1 MLPVWSGGDAA
12 ALDQLVPIVYEEL
25 CRHARRYLCRDARGH
40 MLKATGRAH
49 EAYLRLV
56 DRRTGERRVTDS
68 ADGRGAAASAHAA
81 KLERWQ
87 AVKRT
92 FEAVLARELSERAA
106 YLAAACAGDAPL
118 RAEVES
124 LLAAHESAD
133 SFLAT
138 PAAVLDGGSDARPSV
153 LAQGE
158 SVGRYRVLALLGV
171 GGMGQVYLAEDPHLG
186 RKVALKLLPRALS
199 TDPDRLRRFEQEA
212 RAASALSHPNV
223 CVVHEVGDA
232 AGGRRYIAM
241 EHVPGESLR
250 QLVARHVAA
259 DLRLPLHQVID
270 IAQQIAAGLEAAHAA
285 GVVHRDVKPEN
296 VIVRPDGLVKV
307 LDFGLAKTELPASL
321 EGGRGQSARTEP
333 GMVLGTVQYMS
344 PEQARGL
351 LVDARTDV
359 WSVGAVL
366 YEMLT
371 GRPPFAGETASD
383 VLVAVLGR
391 QPPPLRDLPPPVSP
405 ALEHVVHRAL
415 QKDRTL
421 RFPHAAELRRALQRA
436 WDEVASDD
444 PRGGV
449 GAFRPREWWAFHP
462 ARPGGPSA
470 PAETAPGRAA
480 APAQQSLVVL
490 PLVNVGTDPELEYFA
505 DGMTDELTGALS
517 KVAGLRVA
525 SRTSAFAFK
534 NAQHADVRDIGRKL
548 NVAAILEGSVRR
560 GGNQLRVRIQLTST
574 EDGLT
579 LWSESYQ
586 RTLDDVFEVQ
596 NDIATATV
604 QALHLALRTRS
615 DVAAPDNAEPLVPRG
630 TANVA
635 TYDLYLRARYLARR
649 FTEPDLRQSI
659 RLYEQVLGS
668 DPSYAQAWAGLAEA
682 WINLA
687 DFHVSPREAYPQAQ
701 AAARR
706 AVTLDPES
714 ADGQAMLATARLYYD
729 WELAD
734 PERAFGSAL
743 ALDPYAADTLTHY
756 GLHLAMVG
764 QVDAGMVALRTSRTL
779 DPTASVASTWLVW
792 LLCATGDAERG
803 LALAKE
809 EVEATPENPLLR
821 VALSLALLH
830 SAQPEAALEAAR
842 EAALVGPLAAALT
855 ARAHAAAGRVEDARM
870 TLERLEEES
879 RTRYVDPVM
888 IALGYAAIPDGEAT
902 IRWLEKGFSERS
914 ANMLSLKLLREWD
927 AVRSDPRF
935 QALVHR
941 VGLP

>member
-1 MLPVWSGGDAA
+1 MTDDGADV
-12 ALDQLVPIVYEEL
+12 
-25 CRHARRYLCRDARGH
+25 RGP
-40 MLKATGRAH
+40 
-49 EAYLRLV
+49 
-56 DRRTGERRVTDS
+56 S
-68 ADGRGAAASAHAA
+68 ASAHAA
-81 KLERWQ
+81 QRERWQ

-92 FEAVLARELSERAA
+92 FEAVLAREPSERVA
-106 YLAAACAGDAPL
+106 YLDAACASDPLL

-124 LLAAHESAD
+124 LVAAHESAD

-138 PAAVLDGGSDARPSV
+138 PAAVLNDGFDARSSV
-153 LAQGE
+153 LAQGQR
-158 SVGRYRVLALLGV
+158 VGRYCVLGLLGV
-171 GGMGQVYLAEDPHLG
+171 GGMGQVYLAEDPRLG
-186 RKVALKLLPRALS
+186 RKVALKLLPRPLS

-223 CVVHEVGDA
+223 CGVHEVGDTA
-232 AGGRRYIAM
+232 DGRRYIAM

-250 QLVARHVAA
+250 QMLGRHVTG
-259 DLRLPLHQVID
+259 DLRIPLHQVID
-270 IAQQIAAGLEAAHAA
+270 IAQQIASGLEAAHAA

-307 LDFGLAKTELPASL
+307 LDFGLAKTELPASFD
-321 EGGRGQSARTEP
+321 ARQRQWAHTEP
-333 GMVLGTVQYMS
+333 GMVIGTVQYMS

-351 LVDARTDV
+351 SVDARTDV
-359 WSVGAVL
+359 WSVGAVM

-391 QPPPLRDLPPPVSP
+391 QPPPLHDVSSPVPP
-405 ALEHVVHRAL
+405 ALEHAVHRAL
-415 QKDRTL
+415 QKDRAL

-436 WDEVASDD
+436 WDEVASDA
-444 PRGGV
+444 PRGG
-449 GAFRPREWWAFHP
+449 ARASRPREWWTFHP
-462 ARPGGPSA
+462 AHPDGPSA
-470 PAETAPGRAA
+470 PAETALVRVAA
-480 APAQQSLVVL
+480 QAHQSLVVL

-517 KVAGLRVA
+517 KVVGLRVA

-534 NAQHADVRDIGRKL
+534 NAQHADVREIGRTL

-560 GGNQLRVRIQLTST
+560 AGNQLRVRIQLTST

-586 RTLDDVFEVQ
+586 RTLEDVFEVQ

-615 DVAAPDNAEPLVPRG
+615 DAATPGHADPLVRRG
-630 TANVA
+630 TAKVA

-649 FTEPDLRQSI
+649 FTEPDLRHSI

-734 PERAFGSAL
+734 PERAFGSSL
-743 ALDPYAADTLTHY
+743 ALDPYSADTLTHY
-756 GLHLAMVG
+756 GIHLAIVG
-764 QVDAGMVALRTSRTL
+764 RVDAAILALRTSRAL
-779 DPTASVASTWLVW
+779 DPTASIASTWLVW
-792 LLCATGDAERG
+792 LLCATGDALRG
-803 LALAKE
+803 LALARA
-809 EVEATPENPLLR
+809 EVEGAPENAMLR
-821 VALSLALLH
+821 IAVSLALLH
-830 SAQPEAALEAAR
+830 SAQPEAALDAAR
-842 EAALVGPLAAALT
+842 EAGPVGPFAPALT
-855 ARAHAAAGRVEDARM
+855 ARAYAAAGRVQDARM
-870 TLERLEEES
+870 TLQQLEEES

-888 IALGYAAIPDGEAT
+888 IALGYAAIPDYEAT
-902 IRWLEKGFSERS
+902 IRWLEDGFAERS
-914 ANMLSLKLLREWD
+914 ANMLSLNLLREWD
-927 AVRSDPRF
+927 PVRSDPRF

-941 VGLP
+941 VGLS